1 MEGVMTGNLEAML
14 RRRAIREFDRVEVPI
29 EAREQILR
37 AACAA
42 PSSFN
47 SQPYRLVWIESPAKR
62 KRAAELCMS
71 QSAAQTASALVVAVA
86 DLGASKTTTEGQLR
100 WMRENGFAESKI
112 REFEK
117 KAKLAKWFYVQ
128 GWFNVFGVVKWLALK
143 LIHLRKIIGMAPVT
157 RQGLF
162 KWATKSTALACE
174 NLMIAAEA
182 LGFNTCP
189 MEGFDGVRLSKFL
202 GLSRKYH
209 EIVMVIAIGRKS
221 AKHVAQP
228 QWRRP
233 LESTVTIL

>member
-1 MEGVMTGNLEAML
+1 MEGVMTSNLEAIL
-14 RRRAIREFDRVEVPI
+14 RRRAIREFDPMEVPAA
-29 EAREQILR
+29 AREQILR

-47 SQPYRLVWIESPAKR
+47 SQPYRMVWIESQAKR
-62 KRAAELCMS
+62 KLAAELCMS

-86 DLGASKTTTEGQLR
+86 DLGAWKATTEGQLR
-100 WMRENGFAESKI
+100 WMRESGFTESKI
-112 REFEK
+112 RDYEK
-117 KAKLAKWFYVQ
+117 KAKFAKWFYVQ
-128 GWFNVFGVVKWLALK
+128 GWFNVLGAVKWLALK
-143 LIHLRKIIGMAPVT
+143 LIHFRKIIGMAPVT

-189 MEGFDGVRLSKFL
+189 MEGFDGARLSKFL

-209 EIVMVIAIGRKS
+209 EIVMVIAVGKKS
-221 AKHVAQP
+221 AAYVDQP